1 MYHQQPPPPAAPEPK
16 DDLNKYLTW
25 GNMLKVLLFICTPIF
40 MIAQKDAADK
50 SRDLEIKNINIKL
63 EEIKI
68 SIDNNNKKTLEEYKE
83 MSERINN
90 LEKKVEIISYEL
102 KNPNL

>member
-1 MYHQQPPPPAAPEPK
+1 MNTNTEKPAEAK

-25 GNMLKVLLFICTPIF
+25 GNMIKVLVFICTPIF

-50 SRDLEIKNINIKL
+50 TRDIEIKNINIKL

-68 SIDNNNKKTLEEYKE
+68 SIQESGRAAKEEYKE
-83 MSERINN
+83 TSNRLNSVERRMELI
-90 LEKKVEIISYEL
+90 EYEL
-102 KNPNL
+102 KNNNKR